1 MSERER
7 ERERER
13 GREGGR
19 EGVRVRVRERERAE
33 KGGGDVSTHTLY
45 VASSE
50 RNNRIMNMLI
60 LKSAEGKKGRYGV
73 S

>member
-1 MSERER
+1 MRERER
-7 ERERER
+7 ERERE
-13 GREGGR
+13 GGSERER
-19 EGVRVRVRERERAE
+19 ERERERAE

-60 LKSAEGKKGRYGV
+60 LKSAEGKRGRYGV